1 MSARSMCS
9 SMNQTIL
16 SGAAA
21 NGVPWKYFDLGHGL
35 CANPF
40 YEQCPHRMAC
50 ARCPFYRPK
59 PSTLEANAEGAAHLR
74 NMTQMQQA
82 LTLTDDELAAVT
94 EGAELLQALVD
105 KLKDVPTPGGPTP
118 HERKAGVS

>member
-1 MSARSMCS
+1 MCHP
-9 SMNQTIL
+9 L
-16 SGAAA
+16 
-21 NGVPWKYFDLGHGL
+21 
-35 CANPF
+35 
-40 YEQCPHRMAC
+40 YEQCPHRLAC

-59 PSTLEANAEGAAHLR
+59 PSTLQANAEAVTHLR
-74 NMTQMQQA
+74 QMTQMQQV

-118 HERKAGVS
+118 RQLQDCVT